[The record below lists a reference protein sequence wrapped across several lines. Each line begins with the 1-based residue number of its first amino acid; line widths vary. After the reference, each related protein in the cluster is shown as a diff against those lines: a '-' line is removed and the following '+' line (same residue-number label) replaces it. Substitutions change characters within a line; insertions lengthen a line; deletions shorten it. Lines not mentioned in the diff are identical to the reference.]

1 MSHKHC
7 TPSHTPASL
16 PPPDCNHDPC
26 GVAPLCN
33 KGLVSVL
40 CDGRHRVEKCGP
52 RGEQAQAKE
61 CGPKGEQPSP
71 LGHEGGESE
80 SGCPSCP
87 LLASGHESGV
97 TL

>member
-40 CDGRHRVEKCGP
+40 CDGRHRLRSVGREENRHRLRSVG
-52 RGEQAQAKE
+52 RKE
-61 CGPKGEQPSP
+61 SSP
-71 LGHEGGESE
+71 LLWDMKEVSL
-80 SGCPSCP
+80 S
-87 LLASGHESGV
+87 LAVPAAHYWPRAMSLV
-97 TL
+97 